1 MKNKIVL
8 ASVVG
13 SLFVVGFS
21 YMVSIIT
28 DYNFWMVAF
37 MAVAG
42 FNLAVMAYKDFLKS
56 TGKGA
61 KSNTRSTVKEDNSK
75 VERGTE

>member
-8 ASVVG
+8 TATVG
-13 SLFVVGFS
+13 SLVVLGFF
-21 YMVSIIT
+21 YMLSIIT

-37 MAVAG
+37 MAVVG

-56 TGKGA
+56 TGRAA
-61 KSNTRSTVKEDNSK
+61 KSNNESTEK
-75 VERGTE
+75 